1 MNIFTKSVS
10 LAAILIAAG
19 CTGCSSFPQ
28 LPPTEK
34 VSAQIENYQL
44 PQTPSEGKALVYI
57 VRPSFVFGLVPFG
70 VYVDGK
76 DDLSRVGHNRTRQYI
91 HFELEPGEHTIY
103 TKSANW
109 SEMYINAKAGETIF
123 IEQEQNAFATNN
135 LLKLSEDAGK
145 YRVKKAKPGKI
156 NRTGA

>member
-10 LAAILIAAG
+10 LAAILIVAG

-91 HFELEPGEHTIY
+91 HFELEPGEGRLGVWFSLTD
-103 TKSANW
+103 KN
-109 SEMYINAKAGETIF
+109 YIFHILGYIKESHDRPL
-123 IEQEQNAFATNN
+123 QP
-135 LLKLSEDAGK
+135 DWW
-145 YRVKKAKPGKI
+145 P
-156 NRTGA
+156 